1 MKFSALTLFFS
12 SQLLL
17 ATSMPLS
24 ANPATGLVSRNDAG
38 GTSIGAVAGLDVEKR
53 VPTEVVAAGK
63 AKEKAKEEAKKGAKE
78 GTEEEGAKEGE
89 QELEGQFMVPLR
101 LGGAN
106 VKQDI
111 LFPPGTNGRLEVEFQ
126 NAVGRTLTVTENRS
140 PAAAP
145 PGFVAVEPVSYRI
158 NLVEGAQGLTL
169 SKVDYIINPGNTL
182 DISKGQI
189 GRLFTEINA
198 FIIDPALGELE
209 FEAEENELTLT
220 VANMNG
226 EFAIFVPQAA
236 AAAPLAA
243 AQE

>member
-63 AKEKAKEEAKKGAKE
+63 AKEEAKEEAKKGAKE

-111 LFPPGTNGRLEVEFQ
+111 LFPPGVEFQ

-236 AAAPLAA
+236 AAAPPAA

>member
-1 MKFSALTLFFS
+1 MKFSTLALFFS

-17 ATSMPLS
+17 ATSLPLS
-24 ANPATGLVSRNDAG
+24 ANPATSLVLRNDAP
-38 GTSIGAVAGLDVEKR
+38 VAGLGMAKR
-53 VPTEVVAAGK
+53 VPAEAAPGK
-63 AKEKAKEEAKKGAKE
+63 AEEEAKEGAEKGA
-78 GTEEEGAKEGE
+78 EEEAKEGE
-89 QELEGQFMVPLR
+89 QELEGQFTVALR

-126 NAVGRTLTVTENRS
+126 NSVGRTLTVTENRS

-145 PGFVAVEPVSYRI
+145 PGFVAVEPVSYSI
-158 NLVEGAQGLTL
+158 NLAEGAQGLTL
-169 SKVDYIINPGNTL
+169 SKVDYIINPGNAL

-189 GRLFTEINA
+189 GRLFKEINA

-236 AAAPLAA
+236 AAAPPAA
-243 AQE
+243 AQA